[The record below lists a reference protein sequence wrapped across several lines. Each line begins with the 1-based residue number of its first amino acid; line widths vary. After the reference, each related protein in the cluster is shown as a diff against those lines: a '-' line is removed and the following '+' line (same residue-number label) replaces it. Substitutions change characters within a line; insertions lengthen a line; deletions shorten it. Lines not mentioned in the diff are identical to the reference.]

1 MIPTMLHRSLLV
13 FSLLLSFSACSV
25 HKIDIQQGNIIED
38 EQLEELHIGM
48 RRQQILHLLGTPLIQ
63 DPFRPDRWDYVYY
76 FKPANKP
83 ADLYQLTLFFEGG
96 HLIHFNTDIPQRR
109 PKPPIEDEEAKNDAV
124 KAL

>member
-1 MIPTMLHRSLLV
+1 MITTMLYRSLLV
-13 FSLLLSFSACSV
+13 SCLFLSLFACSI

-38 EQLEELHIGM
+38 EQLEKVQLGM
-48 RRQQILHLLGTPLIQ
+48 RRQQVLRLLGTPLIQ

-83 ADLYQLTLFFEGG
+83 ADLYQLILFFEGE

-109 PKPPIEDEEAKNDAV
+109 PKPPIEDEETKSDG
-124 KAL
+124 